1 MQITKAIQLI
11 KKYEGYRAIAYRDSV
26 GVLTIGYGHTSGV
39 KSGDKITEQYA
50 EMLLT
55 EDLQPLRSKL
65 ASYDPEYHWTENEYN
80 ALLSFMY
87 NLGVNSLDQVTKNGQ
102 RTKEQI
108 SDSMLLY
115 NKAGGRVLPG
125 LVTRRKE
132 EHDLFNLKK
141 NVGTISGQTT
151 INELVDLIYAGAFG
165 NGSERKDK
173 LYNLIQYYVNERS
186 KEK

>member
-11 KKYEGYRAIAYRDSV
+11 KKFEGFRATAYRDPV

-39 KSGDKITEQYA
+39 KPGDKISEQYA
-50 EMLLT
+50 EMLLM

-65 ASYDPEYHWTENEYN
+65 MAYDPEYHWNENEYN

-87 NLGVNSLDQVTKNGQ
+87 NLGVNSLDQVTKNGK

-108 SDSMLLY
+108 SEAILLY

-132 EHDLFNLKK
+132 ERDLFNSNKDFES
-141 NVGTISGQTT
+141 ISERTT
-151 INELVDLIYAGAFG
+151 IKELVDLIYTGAFG